1 MSSTNHD
8 TLELNYELEE
18 EIHAAVGRET
28 GIFQVTH
35 QRDSSA
41 LDHTSDTE
49 EDWTRRAN
57 RATRRTARIDRAEA
71 HGSDSDGDPVPQE
84 RDPASIGD
92 LRRQIQLENA
102 QGEVPEADRA
112 IFEEY
117 FGDRFRRPTSP
128 TGRGWQNRARIAAGA
143 RIAIERYGPSSH
155 AIRNTSLLEPMIVP
169 AAPVTGLCELDR
181 ARQRRLRQEAAR
193 NEYVRR
199 CNQELRTY
207 NRARAAQLEL
217 ERIADECEDALR
229 AHCRLSDLDVMRS
242 ELNAR
247 AMAFKAEDP
256 TGFDK
261 WADHIA
267 VAHGCSASKSRQ
279 HQIIQWYTRGV
290 PARLV
295 RQVRRVE
302 AYYTTEQYLNVK
314 LQQAQSRFG
323 ACEVPPTVYLQE
335 DDDMWAGSTWAG
347 GIKKVFFGYDPVASL
362 NGFQAY
368 VPKGEGAAMLKHFGN
383 NFAAR
388 KVRLQHASAQHFP
401 VLAGM
406 MNSFVRSAFDVL
418 SAAEH
423 VPRGIRT
430 PLVEYLNNPLQ
441 YQPEGENGGSD
452 GNESDGSEVATIVSE
467 MLAAANVAGRI
478 VRLRLRGRE
487 RTTQHA
493 PGGVLN
499 GGEEG
504 VGGEVPADG
513 ENDSGSASMDEGG
526 SP

>member
-1 MSSTNHD
+1 
-8 TLELNYELEE
+8 
-18 EIHAAVGRET
+18 
-28 GIFQVTH
+28 
-35 QRDSSA
+35 
-41 LDHTSDTE
+41 
-49 EDWTRRAN
+49 
-57 RATRRTARIDRAEA
+57 
-71 HGSDSDGDPVPQE
+71 
-84 RDPASIGD
+84 
-92 LRRQIQLENA
+92 
-102 QGEVPEADRA
+102 
-112 IFEEY
+112 
-117 FGDRFRRPTSP
+117 
-128 TGRGWQNRARIAAGA
+128 
-143 RIAIERYGPSSH
+143 
-155 AIRNTSLLEPMIVP
+155 
-169 AAPVTGLCELDR
+169 
-181 ARQRRLRQEAAR
+181 
-193 NEYVRR
+193 
-199 CNQELRTY
+199 
-207 NRARAAQLEL
+207 
-217 ERIADECEDALR
+217 
-229 AHCRLSDLDVMRS
+229 
-242 ELNAR
+242 
-247 AMAFKAEDP
+247 
-256 TGFDK
+256 
-261 WADHIA
+261 
-267 VAHGCSASKSRQ
+267 
-279 HQIIQWYTRGV
+279 
-290 PARLV
+290 
-295 RQVRRVE
+295 
-302 AYYTTEQYLNVK
+302 
-314 LQQAQSRFG
+314 
-323 ACEVPPTVYLQE
+323 
-335 DDDMWAGSTWAG
+335 
-347 GIKKVFFGYDPVASL
+347 
-362 NGFQAY
+362 